1 MNVSDFT
8 YLLEKPEK
16 VTAQHLQELAGIV
29 DEFPY
34 FQPAMAIYLK
44 ALKETDSF
52 KYNTFLKLTAAHTT
66 DRSVLFDFITS
77 NSFLQHQVAK
87 TITGNTQKLSEIKV
101 KAEEVSGKL
110 LWKDAVQFEKEEAE
124 AVMDPELFQ
133 PKPEETLQLGKPL
146 QFNPNETHSFTEW
159 LQLSS
164 VKPVKR
170 DIPSEVKQSKIS
182 IEEKFRLI
190 EKFIEEAPKIV
201 VPGREPEEN
210 SRNLAKEREVP
221 KNELMTETLA
231 RVYLEQKKYKKA
243 IQAYKILSLK
253 YPEKSG
259 FFADQINAVKK
270 LQQNN

>member
-8 YLLEKPEK
+8 YLLERPEK

-29 DEFPY
+29 NEFPY
-34 FQPAMAIYLK
+34 FQPAKAIYLK

-52 KYNTFLKLTAAHTT
+52 KYNTYLKLTAAHTT
-66 DRSVLFDFITS
+66 ERSVLFDFITS

-87 TITGNTQKLSEIKV
+87 TITANTQKLSEIKV

-110 LWKDAVQFEKEEAE
+110 LWNDAVQFEKEESE
-124 AVMDPELFQ
+124 AVLDPELFQ

-146 QFNPNETHSFTEW
+146 QFNPNETHSFAEW

-164 VKPVKR
+164 VKPLHR
-170 DIPSEVKQSKIS
+170 DSPSEAKQRKIS

-201 VPGREPEEN
+201 VPGREPEN
-210 SRNLAKEREVP
+210 TGNLAKEREVP